1 MNHRKHLTPEQ
12 KIIILR
18 ELLENQI
25 SISQLAEKSHVH
37 VNDIYRWKKQLF
49 EGASSIL
56 KSKAGKPKLSNLLER
71 KIDKLEKK
79 LQQRDQVISEIVQE
93 NIELKK
99 NLNGE
104 I

>member
-1 MNHRKHLTPEQ
+1 MNQRKHLTPEQ

-25 SISQLAEKSHVH
+25 PISQLADKYQVH

-49 EGASSIL
+49 EGATLTL
-56 KSKAGKPKLSNLLER
+56 KSKAGKSKLSSPLGK
-71 KIDKLEKK
+71 KIELLEKK
-79 LQQRDQVISEIVQE
+79 LKMRDEVISEIVQE

-99 NLNGE
+99 NINGGN
-104 I
+104 